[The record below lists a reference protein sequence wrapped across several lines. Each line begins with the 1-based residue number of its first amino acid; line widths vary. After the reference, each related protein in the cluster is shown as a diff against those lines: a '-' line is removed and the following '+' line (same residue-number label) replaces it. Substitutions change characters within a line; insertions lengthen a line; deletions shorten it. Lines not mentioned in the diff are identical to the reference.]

1 MKPIRKTL
9 KEKGWML
16 KMAGTSISSRMGSK
30 VIGKYGTY
38 LIKKKIGNGGNGVV
52 FVADIIEGGGSL
64 PQKRDYAIKF
74 LDVAPNEGKKLE
86 KRKSR
91 FRKEIETVLS
101 FQDKVSGI
109 IPIYDTS
116 VYCEEEPD
124 VLWYL
129 MPKAERYNPQKF
141 SVLQKMEQMF
151 DLGNC
156 IRQLHKLGFAHR
168 DIKPK
173 NLLLFDG
180 RLCLSDFGLVRNI
193 ADTDGHITEMN
204 EPLGPRAIRPPEFQ
218 SIEEINCVD
227 YQKSDVY
234 LYAKT
239 IWMVLNCNNS
249 GFLGEYSRNRN
260 AVYIDKDKLQIETAE
275 PLHRLMEE
283 ATKHYYWE
291 RIDIEGCLGYIEDQL
306 RVIKGTMPRQTL
318 MDLKYDEQAKHNSF
332 TIPSDEQIYK
342 EPDAILKILNNMAH
356 TVGLVFIDAGKES
369 MLLPLK
375 KARYIEGN
383 LYEIEIRNP
392 YYEGRKKV
400 IEIALDDICMK
411 KDMTYTLHSVTFSFD
426 EKPVPLFNRISDGLG
441 NGYKRIRLNTN
452 YLIKMVKL
460 TV

>member
-1 MKPIRKTL
+1 MDCMKPIRKTL
-9 KEKGWML
+9 KEKGRML
-16 KMAGTSISSRMGSK
+16 KMAGTSISSRMSSK

-52 FVADIIEGGGSL
+52 FVADIIEGGDSL

-74 LDVAPNEGKKLE
+74 LDVAPNEEKKLE
-86 KRKSR
+86 KRKLR

-141 SVLQKMEQMF
+141 SVLQKIEQMF

-180 RLCLSDFGLVRNI
+180 RLCLSD
-193 ADTDGHITEMN
+193 
-204 EPLGPRAIRPPEFQ
+204 
-218 SIEEINCVD
+218 
-227 YQKSDVY
+227 
-234 LYAKT
+234 
-239 IWMVLNCNNS
+239 
-249 GFLGEYSRNRN
+249 
-260 AVYIDKDKLQIETAE
+260 
-275 PLHRLMEE
+275 
-283 ATKHYYWE
+283 
-291 RIDIEGCLGYIEDQL
+291 
-306 RVIKGTMPRQTL
+306 
-318 MDLKYDEQAKHNSF
+318 
-332 TIPSDEQIYK
+332 
-342 EPDAILKILNNMAH
+342 
-356 TVGLVFIDAGKES
+356 
-369 MLLPLK
+369 
-375 KARYIEGN
+375 
-383 LYEIEIRNP
+383 
-392 YYEGRKKV
+392 
-400 IEIALDDICMK
+400 
-411 KDMTYTLHSVTFSFD
+411 
-426 EKPVPLFNRISDGLG
+426 GLG

-460 TV
+460 TG